1 MIFLYNIIRIAKC
14 AYRNHLT
21 YTRPIFFCVEKV
33 KKEVKMNKL
42 ESLYKQY
49 KKVINIKWVS
59 ALKKIMLFSA
69 VVHMIMIGIYS
80 FAKLNTVKFNFFDIL
95 DLDLFF
101 PQMIHGN
108 ISQISSV
115 ATFCTLYVLIV
126 LGITFKRRIAKKRAF
141 AVVETK

>member
-1 MIFLYNIIRIAKC
+1 
-14 AYRNHLT
+14 
-21 YTRPIFFCVEKV
+21 
-33 KKEVKMNKL
+33 
-42 ESLYKQY
+42 
-49 KKVINIKWVS
+49 
-59 ALKKIMLFSA
+59 MLFSA

-126 LGITFKRRIAKKRAF
+126 LGITLKRRIAKKRAF
-141 AVVETK
+141 AVVDTK